1 MSIFRIWENLY
12 RPVKALGPCSI
23 TQSCPTLYDPL
34 DCSPPDSSVHGIIQ
48 TRILEWVAVSF
59 SRESCASPV
68 IKLEVCFVTTES
80 IRSEKNL
87 MVINIMKQPLLDC
100 SFF

>member
-1 MSIFRIWENLY
+1 MLQEEVGKQGLLLY
-12 RPVKALGPCSI
+12 CGRG
-23 TQSCPTLYDPL
+23 CPTVCDPL

-100 SFF
+100 SFS